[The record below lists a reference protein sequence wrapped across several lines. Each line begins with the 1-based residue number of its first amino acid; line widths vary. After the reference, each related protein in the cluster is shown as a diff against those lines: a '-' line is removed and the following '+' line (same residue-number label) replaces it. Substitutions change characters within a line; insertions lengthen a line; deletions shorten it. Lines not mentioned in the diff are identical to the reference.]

1 MKKFFPWLGILL
13 LFLVFGWIVDSGE
26 TKFGI
31 PVFVWLAL
39 NLTAFLW
46 VLGRYVGRP
55 LGEFLQDRRAGI
67 QSELR
72 DARQKLAE
80 SEKLRNEIQQRLSRI
95 DSEVAAI
102 LEKAEAQ
109 SAEEVRRI
117 AEQTEEEEA
126 RFLKRVESEIRRRE
140 EETRQ
145 RLTREAAAL
154 TAEIARGI
162 IEKEVNSEDR
172 ARVLQR
178 SLTALRSTEE
188 S

>member
-1 MKKFFPWLGILL
+1 MKKFFPWPAILL

-26 TKFGI
+26 TRFGI
-31 PVFVWLAL
+31 PVFVWLAV
-39 NLTAFLW
+39 NLTGFLW
-46 VLGRYVGRP
+46 VMGRYVGRP
-55 LGEFLQDRRAGI
+55 IGEFLQDRRAGI
-67 QSELR
+67 QAELR
-72 DARQKLAE
+72 EAREKLAE
-80 SEKLRNEIQQRLSRI
+80 SEKLRNQIQERLSRI
-95 DSEVAAI
+95 DAEVAEI
-102 LEKAEAQ
+102 LEKAEGQ
-109 SAEEVRRI
+109 SAEEVSRI
-117 AEQTEEEEA
+117 AEQAAEEEA

-178 SLTALRSTEE
+178 SLAALRSTEE